1 VIASYGWRA
10 RIGVLQPSMVG
21 DNNPY
26 EFYLMA
32 PPGVQLLLT
41 SLGMVERDQRAA
53 DAAERALDQIEAPVK
68 GLLSRRADVI
78 IQAGIPL
85 ITRNGWGYEDK
96 VRATV
101 SAVTDVPFTM
111 DVRCSINA
119 MQALGASRIAIVA
132 GFDHEQQ
139 EVIVSYLKNA
149 GIDVAAHHSIP
160 EARGDDQGTLPLNI
174 PYRAAR
180 DFLRTV
186 PNAQAVWM
194 PGASIPTVGMIQ
206 ALEEDAGVPVITS
219 AQAMMWEGLRLAGV
233 ATGEVTGF
241 GRLFKAG

>member
-1 VIASYGWRA
+1 MSSYGWRA

-32 PPGVQLLLT
+32 PRGVQLLLT
-41 SLGMVERDQRAA
+41 SLGMVERDQRAT
-53 DAAERALDQIEAPVK
+53 DAAERALDHIEGPVK
-68 GLLSRRADVI
+68 RLLSRRADVI

-96 VRATV
+96 VRAAV
-101 SAVTDVPFTM
+101 SAVTAVPFNM
-111 DVRCSINA
+111 DIRCSINA
-119 MQALGASRIAIVA
+119 MRALGASRIAIVA
-132 GFDHEQQ
+132 GFDQEQQ

-149 GIDVAAHHSIP
+149 GIDVAAHYSIP

-180 DFLRTV
+180 EFLRKV
-186 PNAQAVWM
+186 PSAQAVWM
-194 PGASIPTVGMIQ
+194 PGASIPTVGMNR
-206 ALEEDAGVPVITS
+206 ALEEDAGAPVISS
-219 AQAMMWEGLRLAGV
+219 AQAMMWEGLHLAGV
-233 ATGEVTGF
+233 ATDEVTAF
-241 GRLFKAG
+241 GRLFQAG